1 MNIIEFY
8 QSILES
14 LGLTVDDRGGV
25 CIYSSTGEDP
35 YIVKDKR
42 LVLPTQDFLKN
53 PDWNTKIAFHPLSE
67 NIARK
72 DSDIFK
78 MLQSLGNISVVT
90 DIGYLMRTLIRYCAD
105 TQLHSKLNPKQQSFL
120 SLFPDADETSLKNW
134 DKIEAKIGTRHVY
147 AKIITLRDKKIG
159 RNTYPRA
166 AFVSFPFYEE
176 AVKLCQFKQKEYVI
190 FDVKVRKKD
199 IHGYKALFEYLISN
213 LDNADEHYTSGSRSM
228 VAPSFHAFINAYYKL
243 KKELNRT
250 YKMMKLESTDLLWG
264 KYIDDITKY
273 NNVIPPLA
281 GNEGDI
287 VESEKRQQ
295 SMAVASPVP
304 AAPPVQTAPAVVPPP
319 QPTVQPVQQSQ
330 QAVTQPTNPYKPQ
343 APTVHNPR
351 NIPVLTPPQP
361 QQLQYAQPQPYGQA
375 PQYQPYG
382 QPVQYGQ
389 PVAYQYP
396 AYVDRNGRAL
406 PPANQQT
413 WNYQQPQYG
422 YNAYYQP
429 PVYNAGYNNAPPPGW
444 R

>member
-25 CIYSSTGEDP
+25 CIYSATGEDP

-166 AFVSFPFYEE
+166 AFVTFPFYED

-199 IHGYKALFEYLISN
+199 IHGYKALFEYLISH
-213 LDNADEHYTSGSRSM
+213 LDNVDEHYTSGSRSM

-264 KYIDDITKY
+264 KHIDDITKY

-295 SMAVASPVP
+295 SIAINNPVP
-304 AAPPVQTAPAVVPPP
+304 VAPPTPTAPAVVPPP
-319 QPTVQPVQQSQ
+319 QPVSQSQ
-330 QAVTQPTNPYKPQ
+330 QPQAQAAPVNPYKPQ
-343 APTVHNPR
+343 APAVHNPR

-361 QQLQYAQPQPYGQA
+361 QQSQYAQPPSYPAPYGQGG
-375 PQYQPYG
+375 QY
-382 QPVQYGQ
+382 PVYGQ

-396 AYVDRNGRAL
+396 PQGWAPVVDRNGRAL
-406 PPANQQT
+406 PPTNQQV
-413 WNYQQPQYG
+413 WNYQQHPQYG
-422 YNAYYQP
+422 YNGYYQ
-429 PVYNAGYNNAPPPGW
+429 AGYNNAPPSGW